1 MDERSSPH
9 WWYAESAGGLRWAPD
24 WGILSPV
31 EKVKE
36 GKNMA
41 VLPEKVSK
49 AWDDR
54 EAAVVLTTVNSQGVP
69 NAIYAT
75 CVSKFNEE
83 TLVVA
88 DNYFHKTR
96 ENILSGSR
104 GSILFLTKG
113 GEAYQIKGT
122 LTYCREGA
130 IFDDMKRWNPTKHP
144 GHAAAALSVEEVYAG
159 SERLL

>member
-1 MDERSSPH
+1 
-9 WWYAESAGGLRWAPD
+9 
-24 WGILSPV
+24 
-31 EKVKE
+31 
-36 GKNMA
+36 MA

-75 CVSKFNEE
+75 CVSKFDEE

-159 SERLL
+159 GERLL